1 LPFVPKDKKVKTMI
15 HQIKSC
21 EPRPIRRQI
30 SQQLLNLITL
40 MLQKDPLLR
49 PTPTDIV
56 SLDFIKP
63 YIGSHNT
70 QKRQAILIG
79 EKI

>member
-1 LPFVPKDKKVKTMI
+1 
-15 HQIKSC
+15 
-21 EPRPIRRQI
+21 
-30 SQQLLNLITL
+30 